1 MIYEI
6 VKTKVYVIMNEISET
21 FLRDTEDGSM
31 RWCSLSHFAKTYQ
44 HQSDAEEFIKKQKIK
59 DAVVTPLLI
68 HEKKE
73 VRS

>member
-1 MIYEI
+1 
-6 VKTKVYVIMNEISET
+6 MNEISET

-31 RWCSLSHFAKTYQ
+31 RWSSLSHFAKTYQ
-44 HQSDAEEFIKKQKIK
+44 NQGDAEEYIKTQKIK